1 MGDGRAINRHDFTID
16 EIGDALQRPV
26 VRRLMDLVRLRNTH
40 PAFGGSLS
48 VQTDARESVC
58 LRWQRRDAHL
68 SLEVDLAVG
77 RATIVD
83 GDRGDLI
90 AEWDA

>member
-1 MGDGRAINRHDFTID
+1 M
-16 EIGDALQRPV
+16 
-26 VRRLMDLVRLRNTH
+26 RNWTLK
-40 PAFGGSLS
+40 FGGEHRVYLS
-48 VQTDARESVC
+48 NYTDAEESVC
-58 LRWQRRDAHL
+58 LRWHHRDAHL

-90 AEWDA
+90 AEWHP

>member
-1 MGDGRAINRHDFTID
+1 M
-16 EIGDALQRPV
+16 
-26 VRRLMDLVRLRNTH
+26 
-40 PAFGGSLS
+40 PAVAAG
-48 VQTDARESVC
+48 
-58 LRWQRRDAHL
+58 DAHL

-90 AEWDA
+90 AEWHP